1 MPFVFLEFKLE
12 KDKCGSYIFNLKCCK
27 TEETTYLE
35 ERKQQRNYSRRFSM
49 LRCLAKGNN
58 IGPCQQTR
66 KVQCMY
72 LALIHLK
79 IISINVQQ
87 WSQNLKQ
94 SMNDGFRS

>member
-1 MPFVFLEFKLE
+1 MFLEIKLE
-12 KDKCGSYIFNLKCCK
+12 KDKCGSYIFNLKSCK
-27 TEETTYLE
+27 TEEATYSE
-35 ERKQQRNYSRRFSM
+35 ERKQQRNYNRRFSM
-49 LRCLAKGNN
+49 LRCFEKGNN
-58 IGPCQQTR
+58 IRPCQQTR

-79 IISINVQQ
+79 ISTINVQQ